1 MPMHGGPPRSSY
13 IAPVRALE
21 HESKALLAAAIFL
34 GVGLVIGG
42 VTLWGGSWPLFGA
55 HSVGQVAAVVGA
67 VSAILSFPAAYV
79 PSVSGE
85 NGWHRRHTPHLS
97 RTKRAFDTFGLA
109 VCHGAIILLSIL
121 TVFTLMQSVF
131 GDVKF
136 DVLAG
141 SICVGVA
148 SSISAYFSYLSGAN
162 VSSTSLANVF
172 VVFLVSGGVA
182 SMLAATDSRWFD
194 MNLSALG
201 ITDGFA
207 GFTFNVTVALSGVII
222 IVLADYLVNDV
233 DTVFKR
239 RPHYRPWRT
248 RVIRWSFLGLGVSL
262 VTIGLVPV
270 NQSLIVHNIAANAL
284 TVIFLFLLIFNWM
297 IVPGFPAMFYIAD
310 WILVA
315 SLAVAAV
322 LYYPVQYFNLTSY
335 EMLTGS
341 LIFCWIVIFV
351 RNSSAA
357 LADGDGIAHATV
369 IPPKGATVFT
379 P

>member
-1 MPMHGGPPRSSY
+1 MHGGPPRTSY

-21 HESKALLAAAIFL
+21 HEAKALLAAAIFL
-34 GVGLVIGG
+34 GVGLLVGGLTMWGG
-42 VTLWGGSWPLFGA
+42 VWPLFGA
-55 HSVGQVAAVVGA
+55 NSVGQVAAAVGA
-67 VSAILSFPAAYV
+67 ISAILSFPAAYV
-79 PSVSGE
+79 PSISGE
-85 NGWHRRHTPHLS
+85 DGWHRRHTPHLS

-109 VCHGAIILLSIL
+109 VCHGAIILLAIL
-121 TVFTLMQSVF
+121 TIFTLMQSVF

-262 VTIGLVPV
+262 VIVGLIPV

-284 TVIFLFLLIFNWM
+284 TIIFLFLLVFNRL

-357 LADGDGIAHATV
+357 LADGDDVARVPVA
-369 IPPKGATVFT
+369 PPKRSIPLT

>member
-1 MPMHGGPPRSSY
+1 MHGGPPRTSY

-21 HESKALLAAAIFL
+21 HEAKALLAAAIFL
-34 GVGLVIGG
+34 GVGLLVGGLTMWGG
-42 VTLWGGSWPLFGA
+42 VRPLFGA
-55 HSVGQVAAVVGA
+55 NSVGKVAAAVGA
-67 VSAILSFPAAYV
+67 ISAILSFPAAYV
-79 PSVSGE
+79 PSISGE
-85 NGWHRRHTPHLS
+85 DGWHRRHTPHLS

-109 VCHGAIILLSIL
+109 VCHGAIILLVIL

-248 RVIRWSFLGLGVSL
+248 RVIRWSFLGLGISL
-262 VTIGLVPV
+262 VIVGLIPV

-284 TVIFLFLLIFNWM
+284 TIIFLFLLIFNRL

-357 LADGDGIAHATV
+357 LADGDDVARV
-369 IPPKGATVFT
+369 PVVPPKGSIALT

>member
-1 MPMHGGPPRSSY
+1 MPMHGGPPRTSY

-21 HESKALLAAAIFL
+21 HEAKALLAAAIFL
-34 GVGLVIGG
+34 GVGLLVGGLTMWGG
-42 VTLWGGSWPLFGA
+42 VWPLFGA
-55 HSVGQVAAVVGA
+55 NSVGQVAAAVGA
-67 VSAILSFPAAYV
+67 ISAILSFPAAYV
-79 PSVSGE
+79 PSISGE
-85 NGWHRRHTPHLS
+85 DGWHRRHTPHLS

-109 VCHGAIILLSIL
+109 VCHGAIILLAIL
-121 TVFTLMQSVF
+121 TIFTLMQSVF

-262 VTIGLVPV
+262 VIVGLIPV

-284 TVIFLFLLIFNWM
+284 TIIFLFLLVFNRL

-357 LADGDGIAHATV
+357 LADGDDVARVPVA
-369 IPPKGATVFT
+369 PPKRSIPLT